1 MMMDNRAINFV
12 LSNSSNFQKPQTIRN
27 NLGRLFGQG
36 MHVILQVTDDQ
47 GLMLY
52 IIGVLFAEG
61 KFILVTET

>member
-1 MMMDNRAINFV
+1 MMLDNRAINYV
-12 LSNSSNFQKPQTIRN
+12 LANSSNFQKPQTIRN

-36 MHVILQVTDDQ
+36 MHVISQLLDDQ

-61 KFILVTET
+61 KFIVTTAT